1 MSIGDFDIESEKERL
16 LSSDKWFEVENLE
29 PSRSTFHKRG
39 SSLLICCNLQ
49 GGIRIVSDATVIV
62 QGWVNGSDKSRCNIT
77 AKGDVIVEGNVHYA
91 HIEGRNIRIGGEAKR
106 CVLSAAEAI
115 EVGAEVSGAKIT
127 VGDFE
132 EEKRNLATCWQE
144 LQRLRKSNEYNERQY
159 SIEQKRVP
167 RQIEKTRFKLDYSIG
182 NVVRHWVVQ
191 QTSKQIDIN
200 LAPLYRVLA
209 GKSEKEIDLGL
220 KEFFTSGIV
229 TTLMRANQH
238 LIDVNQNRQIVFM
251 GAIQHLQELF
261 WLARTIDKQKV
272 GIAQEERR
280 FNILVEETE
289 AFSAELFTRGPVL
302 PNVNI
307 EFRHPIVDH
316 HPDEKAIITE
326 DRATYS
332 LRIGRATSSW
342 SVEQTSTQGEI
353 RNREVN
359 PAALQAVKFEL
370 EAGWLGG
377 SEMVEQNG

>member
-1 MSIGDFDIESEKERL
+1 MSIGDFDIESEKKRL

-29 PSRSTFHKRG
+29 PSRSAFHKPG
-39 SSLLICCNLQ
+39 SSLLICCNLL

-62 QGWVNGSDKSRCNIT
+62 QGWINGSDKSRCNIT

-91 HIEGRNIRIGGEAKR
+91 HIEGRNIRVGGEAKR

-115 EVGAEVSGAKIT
+115 EVGAEISGAKIT
-127 VGDFE
+127 VGNFE
-132 EEKRNLATCWQE
+132 AEKRNLAICWQE

-159 SIEQKRVP
+159 LIEQKRVP
-167 RQIEKTRFKLDYSIG
+167 RQIGKTRFKLDYSIG

-220 KEFFTSGIV
+220 KEFFTAGIV

-238 LIDVNQNRQIVFM
+238 LIDVNQNRQMVFM

-280 FNILVEETE
+280 FNVLVEETE
-289 AFSAELFTRGPVL
+289 AFSAQLLTRGPVQRPL
-302 PNVNI
+302 TALSPGPSPRGRGGCQRRGRRPLKGRPRPPTSLMPGADEGPVN
-307 EFRHPIVDH
+307 
-316 HPDEKAIITE
+316 
-326 DRATYS
+326 
-332 LRIGRATSSW
+332 
-342 SVEQTSTQGEI
+342 
-353 RNREVN
+353 
-359 PAALQAVKFEL
+359 
-370 EAGWLGG
+370 
-377 SEMVEQNG
+377 